1 MTDSVQPLAGMIRR
15 ELERW
20 NLGAIEE
27 SVIGTADPEAMAEVF
42 DRYCRHHLGSDPV
55 GGLFYLGSAGCV
67 VGLRLE
73 SGDEVVV
80 KAYQERWT
88 APYLRAVQ
96 SVQRHLCA
104 SGFPCPHPLAPP
116 RRLQLDRPN
125 LAVVE
130 SFLTDPGMEPL
141 RGSDICRHSAAGL
154 ARQIALCR
162 TSTSGETLAEHPLRT
177 PAGRLYPEPHS
188 PLFDFEKSSARAGWI
203 DRYAERASVLRE
215 ADHSSPVTA
224 HTDWSARNVRFG
236 PGGLVAAYDWDSLA
250 LVPESTA
257 VGQAAATWSVTSEP
271 GGSEFPSL
279 ESITEFVV
287 GYEEAGG
294 RRFDD
299 VQWRATGA
307 AAAYV
312 LAYTAR
318 CEDSLETAGLARPH
332 QRGGRD
338 RLADAGEHLLAF
350 ARP

>member
-1 MTDSVQPLAGMIRR
+1 MNSEQPVAGVIRR

-27 SVIGTADPEAMAEVF
+27 SVIGTADPDAMAEVF
-42 DRYCRHHLGSDPV
+42 DRFCRHHLGSAPV
-55 GGLFYLGSAGCV
+55 GGLFYRGSAGCV
-67 VGLRLE
+67 CGVRLAT
-73 SGDEVVV
+73 GAEVVV
-80 KAYQERWT
+80 KAYQARWT

-96 SVQRHLCA
+96 SVQEHLSA
-104 SGFPCPHPLAPP
+104 AGFPNPRPLAPP
-116 RRLQLDRPN
+116 HRLQLDRPN

-141 RGSDICRHSAAGL
+141 HGSDVCRHSAAAL

-162 TSTSGETLAEHPLRT
+162 TSRSSQALAEHPLRT
-177 PAGRLYPEPHS
+177 PPGRLYAEPHS
-188 PLFDFEKSSARAGWI
+188 PLFDFEKSSAGAPWI
-203 DRYAERASVLRE
+203 DGYAERASVLRQ
-215 ADHSSPVTA
+215 ADHSPAVIA

-236 PGGLVAAYDWDSLA
+236 PAGLVAAYDWDSLA
-250 LVPESTA
+250 LLPESTA

-287 GYEEAGG
+287 RYEEARG

-318 CEDSLETAGLARPH
+318 CEDSLETVGLTRPD